1 MTEVQKRAARK
12 RYHREAEA
20 ICPTCDGK
28 GRILT
33 RNARA
38 RARKGGNASYLKS
51 LQPGS
56 LTMSERGRK
65 GGRPRAPTRA
75 DLVATGKIRR

>member
-1 MTEVQKRAARK
+1 MTEVQTRAARK

-33 RNARA
+33 RNTRTRA
-38 RARKGGNASYLKS
+38 RAGGNASYLKS

-56 LTMSERGRK
+56 LTMSERGKR
-65 GGRPRAPTRA
+65 GGAPRCPTRA
-75 DLVATGKIRR
+75 DLVAMGKERR

>member
-1 MTEVQKRAARK
+1 MTESQKNSAKK
-12 RYHREAEA
+12 RFHREAEA
-20 ICPTCDGK
+20 VCPTCDGK

-33 RNARA
+33 RNART

-56 LTMSERGRK
+56 LTMSERGKK
-65 GGRPRAPTRA
+65 GGRPRCPTRA
-75 DLVATGKIRR
+75 DLAAIGKIRR

>member
-1 MTEVQKRAARK
+1 VTEAQKRAARK

-20 ICPTCDGK
+20 LCPTCDGK

-33 RNARA
+33 RNTCTRA
-38 RARKGGNASYLKS
+38 RAGGNASYLKS

-56 LTMSERGRK
+56 LTMSERGKK
-65 GGRPRAPTRA
+65 GGRPRSPTRA
-75 DLVATGKIRR
+75 DLAPMGKERR

>member
-1 MTEVQKRAARK
+1 VTEAQKRAARK

-33 RNARA
+33 RNVRTRA
-38 RARKGGNASYLKS
+38 RAGGNASYINS
-51 LQPGS
+51 LRPGS

-75 DLVATGKIRR
+75 SLVAMGKIRR